1 MSPVCRFVL
10 RYQGDFMFWLHLSA
24 LVLINLLIV
33 ALIASSTTLRFPLFT
48 RVQHGGAGEGAY
60 NVWDLIAQVE
70 AEREDEEA
78 RVGERQHWPDPP
90 RFPEYD
96 PDEPTGRHHLRPQ

>member
-1 MSPVCRFVL
+1 
-10 RYQGDFMFWLHLSA
+10 MFWLQLST

-48 RVQHGGAGEGAY
+48 RVQHVGADEGSY

-70 AEREDEEA
+70 AERDAEQD
-78 RVGERQHWPDPP
+78 RLVERPHRAEPP
-90 RFPEYD
+90 RFPQFD
-96 PDEPTGRHHLRPQ
+96 PDEPTGRHHLRP

>member
-1 MSPVCRFVL
+1 
-10 RYQGDFMFWLHLSA
+10 MFWLQLST

-33 ALIASSTTLRFPLFT
+33 ALIVSSTAARFPLLA
-48 RVQHGGAGEGAY
+48 RAQHARAGEGAY
-60 NVWDLIAQVE
+60 NVWQLIAQVE

-78 RVGERQHWPDPP
+78 RVAERQPWPDPP

-96 PDEPTGRHHLRPQ
+96 PDDEPTGRHHLRAEAISREIGASSS